1 MTSSF
6 KFDDRALR
14 KALEKEAAAGIA
26 DIATGMT
33 AEMETLR
40 RRYRGRP
47 AAEIKPA
54 LRVLFA
60 RDGGSI
66 SEPELTEYA
75 QMISSG
81 TRIEFHA
88 DTTRW

>member
-14 KALEKEAAAGIA
+14 KAVEKEAAAGIA
-26 DIATGMT
+26 DMADEMT

-40 RRYRGRP
+40 RQYRGRP

-54 LRVLFA
+54 LRVLFT

-66 SEPELTEYA
+66 SEPELGEYA
-75 QMISSG
+75 QMISDG
-81 TRIEFHA
+81 TRIEFQA
-88 DTTRW
+88 DPPRW